1 MEIRYNRNINNNNGN
16 ELNIFN
22 CDINSNDKK
31 NKFDINNIEQKSDH
45 NKQLNE
51 DNKNKKSCIVI
62 DKNNENID
70 KSKENED
77 KKSKNDFKK
86 CLIDNCDK
94 NNLKNSI
101 IFKF

>member
-51 DNKNKKSCIVI
+51 NNKNKKSSIVI